1 MQSDLKMQDGFRMV
15 CVDDEPQHLSAMRRL
30 FRSKPYE
37 LLMATSGAE
46 ALALLERRSV
56 HAALIDLK
64 MPGMDGLTLLREVRD
79 RHPQV
84 KAIMLT
90 GHGGVES
97 AVEAIRLGAVD
108 YLEKPVEPESLCAR
122 VGQLHKIWSL
132 ESENQRLRAES
143 QIDNGFEDLVGSAPA
158 FQELKRMI
166 ARVGPAD
173 ASVLIEGETGT
184 GKELV
189 ARAIHRHSKRSTAA
203 YVPVDCG
210 ALTESVMGSELFGH
224 VKGAF
229 TGAAGNHLGLM
240 RAADNGTLFLDEVGE
255 LSAAM
260 QVKLLRT
267 IQEREVRP
275 VGADR
280 SHPVN
285 LRILAATNRNLE
297 EEAAQG
303 RFREDLFYRLNV
315 VTLHVP
321 PLRERREDIPHLVRH
336 FIDKFSTE
344 PHPTA
349 LNGPAGDLG
358 LSEPLAADKA
368 SSNGTGQSA
377 PAVDPQAMACL
388 MNYDWPGNV
397 RELENVIRR
406 AVAIGLTATLTV
418 ADLPPKLAAG
428 APEPIGDGVYPADD
442 SLAAYEIAAIQN
454 ALAKSDGNRR
464 QAARRLEIGEATL
477 YRKISKYN
485 LN

>member
-1 MQSDLKMQDGFRMV
+1 MQSELKLQDGFRLI
-15 CVDDEPQHLSAMRRL
+15 CVDDEPQHLAAMRRL

-37 LLMATSGAE
+37 LLMANSGQE
-46 ALALLERRSV
+46 ALALMARRAV

-64 MPGMDGLTLLREVRD
+64 MPDMDGLSLLRTVRE
-79 RHPQV
+79 RYPEL

-90 GHGGVES
+90 GHGGVDS

-122 VGQLHKIWSL
+122 VGQLHQIWSL
-132 ESENQRLRAES
+132 EVENQRLRAENLS
-143 QIDNGFEDLVGSAPA
+143 EAGFSDLVGSAPA

-166 ARVGPAD
+166 TRIGPAD
-173 ASVLIEGETGT
+173 ASVLIIGETGT

-189 ARAIHRHSKRSTAA
+189 ARAIHRLSKRRAEA

-210 ALTESVMGSELFGH
+210 ALTETVMGSELFGH

-229 TGAAGNHLGLM
+229 TGAAANHQGLM
-240 RAADNGTLFLDEVGE
+240 RAADQGTLFLDEVGE

-260 QVKLLRT
+260 QVKLLRS

-280 SHPVN
+280 SFPVN

-297 EEAAQG
+297 SEAAEG

-315 VTLHVP
+315 VTLNVP
-321 PLRERREDIPHLVRH
+321 PLRERREDIPQLVRH
-336 FIDKFSTE
+336 FICQFSEDIPETCDGGV
-344 PHPTA
+344 PVPGTA
-349 LNGPAGDLG
+349 NQDSSECGRTGP
-358 LSEPLAADKA
+358 
-368 SSNGTGQSA
+368 Q
-377 PAVDPQAMACL
+377 VDPQAMACL

-406 AVAIGLTATLTV
+406 AVAIGLKDTMTV
-418 ADLPPKLAAG
+418 ADLPPNLTDG
-428 APEPIGDGVYPADD
+428 LSQPMGDSPHPFDD
-442 SLAAYEIAAIQN
+442 SLAAYELAAIQN
-454 ALAKSDGNRR
+454 ALTKSDGNRR
-464 QAARRLEIGEATL
+464 QAARLLQIGEATL
-477 YRKISKYN
+477 YRKIGKYQ
-485 LN
+485 LA